1 MAPNEKWVKRFEATM
16 GREPSVAEYQQGKA
30 TDFDLDLLA
39 EWAALQGNVATE
51 TKTEAKPETDPETKS
66 ETKPETPGAAA
77 NQALPEQSNRAAD
90 GGTTKAAPHD
100 EAGEESTAAA
110 GGANT
115 TSAATAAG
123 AANTAS
129 GVATRA
135 TTAAT
140 VAHDDRTSANRSA
153 KRHRALPRPALIG
166 IGVAAVVVILAVALG
181 LFWHHNQV
189 AESAARASSLS
200 AARVSSRAKA
210 KAQAA
215 SKAKAQAAASAS
227 RAAAAKPPRA
237 ATVAEKLALVLLA
250 PGAEKQAMSGQQLL
264 ESGDKVTATP
274 SSSLY
279 SDVPAGSHAYYL
291 SLSFEGKTPT
301 ITIVGDHAYMVASQ
315 VAVPYAYMKQK
326 GVHVDLAA
334 AWQKQFKSQDLA
346 KLVKQLTVK
355 AAETATA
362 DESTAAASDASS
374 ANDSEVDVHNL
385 TQAQLLHWVKL
396 ALVAHGADESA
407 VNDSD
412 QIGLKPGFTDG
423 FATVAVYMWNELHT
437 VQKWEYT
444 YRVNANGELE
454 YTGSETEDYKPTGVD
469 YSE

>member
-39 EWAALQGNVATE
+39 EWAALQGNVATA
-51 TKTEAKPETDPETKS
+51 AKPETETKTAAKTATGAKPEPET
-66 ETKPETPGAAA
+66 ETPGDAV
-77 NQALPEQSNRAAD
+77 NQALPEQSNQAIADATSATADAAV
-90 GGTTKAAPHD
+90 
-100 EAGEESTAAA
+100 GEDSAAA
-110 GGANT
+110 T
-115 TSAATAAG
+115 G
-123 AANTAS
+123 AANTADAGS
-129 GVATRA
+129 TANA
-135 TTAAT
+135 TTAFAAAAQDAP
-140 VAHDDRTSANRSA
+140 VAVSRSA
-153 KRHRALPRPALIG
+153 KQHRGLPRPALIG
-166 IGVAAVVVILAVALG
+166 IGVAAVVVILGVALG

-189 AESAARASSLS
+189 ASSAARASSLS

-274 SSSLY
+274 STGLGP
-279 SDVPAGSHAYYL
+279 DVPAGSHAYDL

-334 AWQKQFKSQDLA
+334 AWQKQFKSKDLA

-355 AAETATA
+355 AADTATA
-362 DESTAAASDASS
+362 ESSSSASASS
-374 ANDSEVDVHNL
+374 ADDSAVDVHNL

-396 ALVAHGADESA
+396 ALVARGVDESA
-407 VNDSD
+407 VNDSN
-412 QIGLKPGFTDG
+412 QIGLEPGFTDG
-423 FATVAVYMWNELHT
+423 FATVAVYEWNEIHT
-437 VQKWEYT
+437 VQQLQYV
-444 YRVNANGELE
+444 YRVNASGELE
-454 YTGSETEDYKPTGVD
+454 YAGVDNQFKPTGVD